1 MCHRVPRRV
10 AVIRMLRKQA
20 TKEGYRYV
28 FLGTDISHSEYCYEC
43 YECGKIMKTEAIT
56 RIYGEF
62 FHHSYCVRAARLERG
77 LFQRD
82 IKIVMK
88 SGGKIK
94 T

>member
-1 MCHRVPRRV
+1 M
-10 AVIRMLRKQA
+10 IRMLRKQV
-20 TKEGYRYV
+20 TEESYRYV
-28 FLGTDISHSEYCYEC
+28 FLDEDIHTRMSIIDFSDIEYACYEC
-43 YECGKIMKTEAIT
+43 ESTWRSQTIT
-56 RIYGEF
+56 TIYGEF
-62 FHHSYCVRAARLERG
+62 FHHSYCVMAARLDRG